1 MIHFENISLYQGSK
15 QLITPSSVSI
25 YRTQKVGVVG
35 RNGCGKSSLF
45 QLLLKE
51 IDLDLGELRIEGKP
65 LISHIE
71 QFLGNDSLTAVECVL
86 AGDKAFCN
94 IQKKLD
100 DAEQQNKHELLA
112 DLHEQML
119 HIDGYSAKSRAG
131 SILHGLGFSSAD
143 CKKEIA
149 TFSGGWQMRIRL
161 AKALMCRSDILML
174 DEPTNHLD
182 FETLVWLEKYLQD
195 YDGTL
200 LLISH
205 DREFLDRVCTH
216 VIHFDNT
223 KLIAYSG
230 NFSEFERLR
239 SEARGHLSA
248 QIEKQDKQRK
258 HLQSFVDRFRAK
270 ATKAKQAQ
278 SRLKQLEKM
287 ENLSVTLD
295 ESAISF
301 EFEKCSSKPANYIRM
316 DNVDLGYG
324 STTIIAGINF
334 DLKPGDRV
342 GLIGANGQ
350 GKSTLIK
357 CLADELEPFKG
368 DVTKVK
374 DFNVSYFAQHQVD
387 ELHPENTPVQHLLEQ
402 NEKMTDAQARTF
414 LGRFGFSNDQA
425 VAKIA
430 PFSGG
435 EKARLVLA
443 LMVSQQPNV
452 ILLDEPTNHLDME
465 TRLALNIALQ
475 DFDGALVLVSH
486 DRYLLDSLCSD
497 LWLIDKGHCRLYKGT
512 TADYQKQV
520 LQGFNDESGC
530 LNVKS
535 KADKKTEKKRL
546 AEIRKQLA
554 PFKKQLQNSEKKLD
568 KTQALLK
575 KVETYLAEPDSYL
588 EVNAT
593 QLKQNLQNQIELKQA
608 VEQLEENW
616 MVQLEEYENQEV
628 LLNLNET

>member
-1 MIHFENISLYQGSK
+1 MIHFEKISLFQGSK
-15 QLITPSSVSI
+15 QLITPSSASI
-25 YRTQKVGVVG
+25 YRTQKVGIVG

-45 QLLLKE
+45 QLLLND
-51 IDLDLGELRIEGKP
+51 IDLDMGEVRIEGKP

-71 QFLGNDSLTAVECVL
+71 QFLGDDSLTPVQCVL
-86 AGDKAFCN
+86 AGDKEYCKVEQA
-94 IQKKLD
+94 LE
-100 DAEQQNKHELLA
+100 DAEQQDKHELLA
-112 DLHEQML
+112 ELHEKML

-131 SILHGLGFSSAD
+131 SILHGLGFSSEECDRA
-143 CKKEIA
+143 IS

-182 FETLVWLEKYLQD
+182 FETLVWLEKYLQN
-195 YDGTL
+195 YAGTL

-216 VIHFDNT
+216 IVHFDNRQLKNYT
-223 KLIAYSG
+223 G
-230 NFSEFERLR
+230 NYSEFERLR
-239 SEARGHLSA
+239 AEARQHLQA
-248 QIEKQDKQRK
+248 QIEKQDKQRQ

-287 ENLSVTLD
+287 ENLSLTLD

-301 EFEKCSSKPANYIRM
+301 QFEQCTSKPANYIRL
-316 DNVDLGYG
+316 DEVDLGYG
-324 STTIIAGINF
+324 ETRIIENINF

-357 CLADELEPFKG
+357 CLADELSPFSG
-368 DVTKVK
+368 EISKVK
-374 DFNVSYFAQHQVD
+374 DINVSYFAQHQVD
-387 ELHPENTPVQHLLEQ
+387 QLHPENTPVQHLLEQ
-402 NEKMTDAQARTF
+402 NRRMTDGQARTF

-443 LMVSQQPNV
+443 LMVSQKPNV

-475 DFDGALVLVSH
+475 EFDGALVLVSH
-486 DRYLLDSLCSD
+486 DRYLLDSLCSE
-497 LWLIDKGHCRLYKGT
+497 LWLVDRGKFGLYKGT
-512 TADYQKQV
+512 TGDYQKQV
-520 LQGFNDESGC
+520 LKGFDNDIPTDTVS
-530 LNVKS
+530 LTKQ
-535 KADKKTEKKRL
+535 DKKSEKKRL
-546 AEIRKQLA
+546 ADIRRQLA
-554 PFKKQLQNSEKKLD
+554 PLKKELKKAENTLDSLQKKL
-568 KTQALLK
+568 KT
-575 KVETYLAEPDSYL
+575 VEDFLAEADSYL
-588 EVNAT
+588 EENAIKLKENL
-593 QLKQNLQNQIELKQA
+593 QKQINLKQQV
-608 VEQLEENW
+608 VELEEQW
-616 MVQLEEYENQEV
+616 MLLLEDYEIQES
-628 LLNLNET
+628 LLEKA